1 MREILGNKKGIRDS
15 VLNELIALYDVQV
28 PLGQLI
34 SAELALKLAD
44 ITEFINR
51 EISLYIS
58 RSGQITNIV
67 IGGNDSV
74 ELPAVEGRRGIGRL
88 SGIRCVHTHPNGN
101 PVLSGV
107 DFSALK
113 NNKFD
118 AMVTIGVTA
127 PDYTQSIISFGM
139 IVGLDKEEQFIC
151 DEYGPFSLEE
161 AEAIN
166 FLNVI
171 NTIERILDKQTSSS
185 SLAVA
190 AEKTILVGMDWG

>member
-1 MREILGNKKGIRDS
+1 
-15 VLNELIALYDVQV
+15 
-28 PLGQLI
+28 
-34 SAELALKLAD
+34 
-44 ITEFINR
+44 
-51 EISLYIS
+51 
-58 RSGQITNIV
+58 
-67 IGGNDSV
+67 
-74 ELPAVEGRRGIGRL
+74 
-88 SGIRCVHTHPNGN
+88 
-101 PVLSGV
+101 
-107 DFSALK
+107 
-113 NNKFD
+113 
-118 AMVTIGVTA
+118 MVTIGVTA

-190 AEKTILVGMDWG
+190 AEKTILVGMDWGQIKGGWTAEDSLEELKQLADTAGAVVVNRFIQRRAKPDPAFFIGKGKVQELALHAQQENIDLCILMMN

>member
-67 IGGNDSV
+67 INAMIS
-74 ELPAVEGRRGIGRL
+74 PKPL
-88 SGIRCVHTHPNGN
+88 S
-101 PVLSGV
+101 L
-107 DFSALK
+107 
-113 NNKFD
+113 
-118 AMVTIGVTA
+118 
-127 PDYTQSIISFGM
+127 
-139 IVGLDKEEQFIC
+139 
-151 DEYGPFSLEE
+151 
-161 AEAIN
+161 
-166 FLNVI
+166 
-171 NTIERILDKQTSSS
+171 TSN
-185 SLAVA
+185 LLIPI
-190 AEKTILVGMDWG
+190 TY